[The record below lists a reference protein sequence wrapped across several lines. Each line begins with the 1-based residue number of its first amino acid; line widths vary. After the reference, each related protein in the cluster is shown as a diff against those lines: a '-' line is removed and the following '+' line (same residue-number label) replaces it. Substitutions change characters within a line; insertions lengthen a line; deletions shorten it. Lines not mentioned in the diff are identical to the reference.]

1 MAPGGVGAAGA
12 AAAEVI
18 VGMLSVTI
26 QDSGQGIPQENL
38 GKIFDPFFST
48 KERGTGLGLA
58 LVQQIVVEHGGR
70 VDVASGA
77 GEGTTFSLTFPALAA
92 SPSAATEAREE
103 DESAP
108 AGAALAHGAEGVTA
122 AR

>member
-1 MAPGGVGAAGA
+1 V
-12 AAAEVI
+12 
-18 VGMLSVTI
+18 S
-26 QDSGQGIPQENL
+26 DSGDGIPREHL

-70 VDVASGA
+70 IEVESGPDA
-77 GEGTTFSLTFPALAA
+77 GTAFSLTFPALRAPASDARDEPASEARAAA
-92 SPSAATEAREE
+92 S
-103 DESAP
+103 AP
-108 AGAALAHGAEGVTA
+108 LAQGVTA